1 MPLKR
6 ATDSAARA
14 GGAIERFI
22 ERTLAPRLE
31 ELAGE
36 IRGLRGEM
44 QQLDKRVTENFTSL
58 RNEMVARIESLEGRL
73 NGRIDTLSERTSA
86 LERRVDDRLGAIDRR
101 LDERIGG
108 LDDKIALTSKRFDEA
123 LDIRE
128 RLASLEAKVE
138 AQKTQWRVDI
148 GSHADRPTLRPTI
161 STTFPYYLSL
171 FAD

>member
-1 MPLKR
+1 VPLKR

-14 GGAIERFI
+14 GGVI
-22 ERTLAPRLE
+22 ERTLAPCLE

-58 RNEMVARIESLEGRL
+58 RNETVARIEALEGRL

-86 LERRVDDRLGAIDRR
+86 FERRMDDHLAAIDRR
-101 LDERIGG
+101 LDERLGG
-108 LDDKIALTSKRFDEA
+108 LDDKIALSSKRFDEA

-138 AQKTQWRVDI
+138 AQNATACKHPLTR
-148 GSHADRPTLRPTI
+148 SPASPCSDRGEPRR
-161 STTFPYYLSL
+161 
-171 FAD
+171 

>member
-1 MPLKR
+1 VPLKR
-6 ATDSAARA
+6 ATESAARA
-14 GGAIERFI
+14 GGAI

-44 QQLDKRVTENFTSL
+44 QQLDKRVAENFTSL
-58 RNEMVARIESLEGRL
+58 RNETVARIEVLEGRL

-86 LERRVDDRLGAIDRR
+86 VERRMDDHLAAIDRR
-101 LDERIGG
+101 LDERLGG
-108 LDDKIALTSKRFDEA
+108 LDDKIALSSKRFDEA

-138 AQKTQWRVDI
+138 AQNATACKHPLTR
-148 GSHADRPTLRPTI
+148 SPASPCSDRGEPRR
-161 STTFPYYLSL
+161 
-171 FAD
+171 